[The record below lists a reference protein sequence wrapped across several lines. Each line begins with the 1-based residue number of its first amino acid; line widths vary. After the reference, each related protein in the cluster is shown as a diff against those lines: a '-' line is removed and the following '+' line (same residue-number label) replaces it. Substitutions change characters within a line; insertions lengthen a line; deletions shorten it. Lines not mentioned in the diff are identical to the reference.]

1 MEPSPSVFLY
11 SHWNDLGKEPTP
23 EWVFELQQQ
32 FREDLTKFQ
41 AEFSGISE
49 ELNEIKVGIKAA
61 NEVIKSSN
69 ELMASAKERL
79 TSANELMASAR
90 EHWTSAHTSLASSNA
105 RIESA
110 SLEKQIALK
119 KMNEIE
125 KKIEET
131 KAVRAETDQYWN
143 DLINKEIE
151 KRNKCLRHRS
161 RQSSCS
167 KLSAK
172 RLSNNDEEHKQSKA
186 KKRLKL

>member
-1 MEPSPSVFLY
+1 MNKKIDIVMNEE
-11 SHWNDLGKEPTP
+11 EPTP

-49 ELNEIKVGIKAA
+49 ELNEIKVGIKAV

-79 TSANELMASAR
+79 TSANELMASAK

>member
-1 MEPSPSVFLY
+1 
-11 SHWNDLGKEPTP
+11 PTP

-49 ELNEIKVGIKAA
+49 ELNEIKVGIKAV

-79 TSANELMASAR
+79 TSANELMASARERWTSANELMASAR